1 MSRFAGMS
9 GNERLHE
16 AGIMDA
22 WDAALRARDRTRM
35 IQLLEI
41 AEWGEAAVET
51 VDLILKTP
59 ERYETQSPGDK
70 A

>member
-1 MSRFAGMS
+1 
-9 GNERLHE
+9 
-16 AGIMDA
+16 MDA